1 MSTCLVSK
9 RLQQEA
15 GAGLSPMGQARGAD
29 VNNSSNSLAN
39 ISTSSEWAVGVDKS
53 LSEGEDPG
61 RYKSK
66 SEIDV

>member
-1 MSTCLVSK
+1 
-9 RLQQEA
+9 
-15 GAGLSPMGQARGAD
+15 MGQARGAD